1 MCYLIEQILSRTKA
15 AEDPKKK
22 GAVSSQEKN
31 KKKVGE
37 VEDFIAERDYTG
49 AIAYLEV
56 FITTTELLYLESFL
70 LLSSFVDKVKKKS
83 KILTSG

>member
-1 MCYLIEQILSRTKA
+1 MFDQILSRTKA

-22 GAVSSQEKN
+22 TTAPAQEKN

-56 FITTTELLYLESFL
+56 IHVLSIGFL
-70 LLSSFVDKVKKKS
+70 IELSS
-83 KILTSG
+83 